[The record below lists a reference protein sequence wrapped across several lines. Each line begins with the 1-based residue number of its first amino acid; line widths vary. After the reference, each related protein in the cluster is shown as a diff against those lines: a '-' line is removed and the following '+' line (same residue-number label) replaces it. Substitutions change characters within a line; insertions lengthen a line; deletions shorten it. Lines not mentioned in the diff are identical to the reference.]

1 TSRRTHRRFAS
12 RTISLNHL
20 STILYYTWGVT
31 GFIRSSTL
39 GDLPLKT
46 SPSAGARHPI
56 EVYVVNLR
64 VRGLAPGIYH
74 YATRN
79 HSLEQLS
86 LGHFDKRA
94 VRYCADQSWV
104 RGAAALF
111 LMTASFPRV
120 MWKYHS
126 ARAYRTVLLDAGH
139 VCQTFCLVSTWLG
152 LAPFCTMALNDS
164 LVEQDLGLDG
174 ITESV
179 LYVSGVGVLPSED

>member
-1 TSRRTHRRFAS
+1 QFYKLWSSWLPAAAFFHFGTKDVRYCSTGQDIQKVLKRLIARSPQPDFFKTYEDVRNIKLPCLPPHQGEFVKVLTSRRTHRRFES

-20 STILYYTWGVT
+20 STILYYAWGVT

-104 RGAAALF
+104 RGA
-111 LMTASFPRV
+111 
-120 MWKYHS
+120 
-126 ARAYRTVLLDAGH
+126 
-139 VCQTFCLVSTWLG
+139 
-152 LAPFCTMALNDS
+152 
-164 LVEQDLGLDG
+164 
-174 ITESV
+174 
-179 LYVSGVGVLPSED
+179 